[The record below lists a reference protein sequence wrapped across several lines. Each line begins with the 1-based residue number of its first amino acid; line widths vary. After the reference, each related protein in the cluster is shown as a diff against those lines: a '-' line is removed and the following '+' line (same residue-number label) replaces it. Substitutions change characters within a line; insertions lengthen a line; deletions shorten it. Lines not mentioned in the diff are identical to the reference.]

1 MIDWWQVIWADSPIK
16 LYMMACCFVVVIGLG
31 KSGGCEKE
39 SNLKKRRKKKKRFFW
54 QTFFLFYLLPF
65 FLKWD
70 KQFAFSIFFIYI
82 FYDKL
87 CFFNV
92 IFTWISFSYLC
103 LTFQISLH
111 KANNDVII
119 SSLTFAFAYKD
130 VLEQIILN
138 YHPFIC
144 LSLKDWEQ

>member
-31 KSGGCEKE
+31 KRGGCEKE
-39 SNLKKRRKKKKRFFW
+39 SNLKKKKRRKKKKKSFFW

-87 CFFNV
+87 CF
-92 IFTWISFSYLC
+92 SML
-103 LTFQISLH
+103 SLH
-111 KANNDVII
+111 E
-119 SSLTFAFAYKD
+119 S
-130 VLEQIILN
+130 
-138 YHPFIC
+138 
-144 LSLKDWEQ
+144 LSLISASHFKSLCIKLIMMLLLAPLLLLLHIKMYYNRSYWTITHLFVSL